1 MVTRSKARLTGQRNQ
16 CPACG
21 ELFTRNSV
29 FAKHRVGK
37 FGISRRCMTV
47 DEMNA
52 AGMFKG
58 EDQFW
63 RGAKYGGP
71 YCPRPGPPEDIG
83 WHDLEG
89 IHFAGQQP

>member
-29 FAKHRVGK
+29 FAKHRVGE

-47 DEMNA
+47 AEMES
-52 AGMFKG
+52 AGMFVG
-58 EDQFW
+58 NDGFW
-63 RGAKYGGP
+63 RGSRYDGAHYSPPPAGP
-71 YCPRPGPPEDIG
+71 SIE
-83 WHDLEG
+83 
-89 IHFAGQQP
+89 AGSAAE